1 MPDFLFSKRLPSP
14 ASARPSHGRWL
25 RAGARGCAWLFALC
39 LGLLLTGQAVAAP
52 AHFFPTACAS
62 EANCREKPGR
72 RIMQPTPTPPPRA
85 AASPK
90 LVSIFPFLGV
100 DFNLPASPTPRPT
113 RQPAGRQLRWL
124 PYTPWQYLNDTWT
137 PATHGPIVGGVTDS
151 TATVFVRTFG
161 MASVQLRISVTPDGQ
176 GDPRWTPPVM
186 TQRGADFTAMIPLT
200 DLQADTTYYLQVLVN
215 GTAQAVEDLPRFRTF
230 PAAARPVK
238 IVYLTDFATTFNTG
252 TILPANTFAHAGDE
266 NADLVVIGGDFD
278 HREPHSLADKRQMF
292 KDLYNV
298 NDPNM
303 ASFVTDIL
311 WRTPVAHMWDDH
323 DYGRNDEDKG
333 YFGRELSRQA
343 IREFFPLYPTPST
356 YGIWQKLR
364 LGPVEIFLIDARSQR
379 DNVDDPDGPDK
390 SMLDGDNLG
399 VNGQRYWLEQGLLQS
414 TATWK
419 LLMVQVPFNPT
430 VHKSDSWRTYQF
442 ERDWLLDLV
451 RNNRIKG
458 VVFIS
463 GDMHAGGIDSGA
475 HSGLPEMVVP
485 TPNFKQCLSVYG
497 ADRTM
502 FGSGLWDKGTYWYL
516 NEYRSCNGYGVISA
530 SANPPQ
536 LRLEVKDSEGGVRLS
551 YNVPWR

>member
-1 MPDFLFSKRLPSP
+1 MLSVVGL
-14 ASARPSHGRWL
+14 W
-25 RAGARGCAWLFALC
+25 
-39 LGLLLTGQAVAAP
+39 LLLQSHALAAP
-52 AHFFPTACAS
+52 VHPYPAACDYQT
-62 EANCREKPGR
+62 NCREKPAHTMTR
-72 RIMQPTPTPPPRA
+72 PAPAPPK
-85 AASPK
+85 AASPRRFSH
-90 LVSIFPFLGV
+90 LPFLAV
-100 DFNLPASPTPRPT
+100 DFGLSAPPTLPTPSAP
-113 RQPAGRQLRWL
+113 QPVTHSKRWF
-124 PYTPWQYLNDTWT
+124 PYLPWQYLNDALT
-137 PATHGPIVGGVTDS
+137 PATHGPIVGNVTDR

-161 MASVQLRISVTPDGQ
+161 MAAVQLGLATTPDGQ
-176 GDPRWTPPVM
+176 GDRRVTAPVV
-186 TQRGADFTAMIPLT
+186 TRREADFTTMIPLSN
-200 DLQADTTYYLQVLVN
+200 LQADTTYYLQVLVN
-215 GTAQAVEDLPRFRTF
+215 GVAQAGDDLPHFRTF
-230 PAAARPVK
+230 PAAATRPVK
-238 IVYLTDFATTFNTG
+238 IVYLTDFATTWNTG
-252 TILPANTFAHAGDE
+252 TILPTNTFAHAGDE

-278 HREPHSLADKRQMF
+278 HREPHSLEDKRQMF

-303 ASFVTDIL
+303 ASFVTDVL

-333 YFGRELSRQA
+333 YFGRELSQRV

-364 LGPVEIFLIDARSQR
+364 LGPVEIFLIDARSER
-379 DNVDDPDGPDK
+379 DNVDDPDGPEK

-399 VNGQRYWLEQGLLQS
+399 LYGQRYWLEQGLLQS

-451 RNNRIKG
+451 RNARIKG

-485 TPNFKQCLSVYG
+485 APNFKQCLTVYG

-516 NEYRSCNGYGVISA
+516 REYRPCNGYGVITA